1 MKKFLIVAHYSRFL
15 VQFELNDVRLLQSM
29 GYEVHYA
36 TNYEHEDMYADA
48 VRVIREHGVILHQI
62 DFVRSP
68 YNVIA
73 NEKAYQQLK
82 ELMRMEQFDGIHC
95 HTPMAGALA
104 RLAANAT
111 GTKPVLYTAHGF
123 HFYKGCP
130 LKNKL
135 IYQTAETFLARY
147 TDAQITI
154 NREDFAAAQ
163 KFPLRGKA
171 YYVPG
176 IGVDVKKISSVQVD
190 RATKRAELG
199 IPQDAFVFI
208 TVGELIP
215 RKNQEL
221 LIRAFSNANVTN
233 AQLLI
238 CGSGREKE
246 HLEQRMHELKIADK
260 VHLLGFRQDI
270 YELLKC
276 SDAFVFPSKQEGLPV
291 ALMEAMAA
299 GLPCIASRIRGNVDL
314 LPDSRYLF
322 EASDE
327 STLCQ
332 LLKDAAN
339 GVQTEQECAQ
349 NREMLKRY
357 DIENVSKEMR
367 SIYSAVI
374 EGTTTNENS
383 TSIKK

>member
-15 VQFELNDVRLLQSM
+15 VQFELNDVRLLQLM
-29 GYEVHYA
+29 GFEVHYA
-36 TNYEHEDMYADA
+36 TNYQQEDMFSGA
-48 VRVIREHGVILHQI
+48 IKIIQENGVILHQI

-68 YNVIA
+68 YNIPA
-73 NEKAYQQLK
+73 NIKAYRQLK
-82 ELMRMEQFDGIHC
+82 NLMVKEKFSGVHC

-111 GTKPVLYTAHGF
+111 RTKPVLYTAHGF

-154 NREDFAAAQ
+154 NQEDYAAAQ

-199 IPQDAFVFI
+199 IPEDAFVFVS
-208 TVGELIP
+208 VGELNEN
-215 RKNQEL
+215 KNHRTV
-221 LIRAFSNANVTN
+221 IRAFVKTDMANSYY
-233 AQLLI
+233 LI
-238 CGSGREKE
+238 CGEGELKQE
-246 HLEQRMHELKIADK
+246 HLKLAEELGVSDR
-260 VHLLGFRQDI
+260 VRFLGFRTDVSEI
-270 YELLKC
+270 LRAC
-276 SDAFVFPSKQEGLPV
+276 DCFVFPSFREGLSV
-291 ALMEAMAA
+291 SLMEAMAA

-322 EASDE
+322 EPSDE
-327 STLCQ
+327 TTLCQ
-332 LLKDAAN
+332 LMCDVVD
-339 GVQTEQECAQ
+339 GVQVGQECTRNKKILEQ
-349 NREMLKRY
+349 Y
-357 DIENVSKEMR
+357 DVRNVSKQIEK
-367 SIYSAVI
+367 IYT
-374 EGTTTNENS
+374 ELLGG
-383 TSIKK
+383 

>member
-1 MKKFLIVAHYSRFL
+1 MKKVLFVTHNGRFL
-15 VQFELNDVRLLQSM
+15 VQFELNDIQILQKL
-29 GYEVHYA
+29 GYEVHCA
-36 TNYEHEDMYADA
+36 TNFDGETMRADA
-48 VRVIREHGVILHQI
+48 ENTLKEHGVICHSI
-62 DFVRSP
+62 PIERSP
-68 YNVIA
+68 LRLRENL
-73 NEKAYQQLK
+73 NAYRALK
-82 ELMRMEQFDGIHC
+82 SLLKKEHFAGVHC
-95 HTPMAGALA
+95 HTPMGGVVG

-111 GTKPVLYTAHGF
+111 HTAPVLYTAHGF

-130 LKNKL
+130 LKNRL

-154 NREDFAAAQ
+154 NQEDYAAAQ

-176 IGVDVKKISSVQVD
+176 IGVDMKKISSVQVD

-208 TVGELIP
+208 SVGELNEN
-215 RKNQEL
+215 KNHSTV
-221 LIRAFSNANVTN
+221 IRALARTDIPNSYY
-233 AQLLI
+233 LI
-238 CGSGREKE
+238 CGEGKLKQQHFELAQKLGISEKV
-246 HLEQRMHELKIADK
+246 K
-260 VHLLGFRQDI
+260 LLGFRTDVSEI
-270 YELLKC
+270 LRAC
-276 SDAFVFPSKQEGLPV
+276 DCFVFPSFREGLSV
-291 ALMEAMAA
+291 SLMEAMAA

-314 LPDSRYLF
+314 LEESRYLF
-322 EASDE
+322 EPADE
-327 STLCQ
+327 SALCQ

-339 GVQTEQECAQ
+339 GVQTEQECAR

>member
-15 VQFELNDVRLLQSM
+15 VQFELNDVRLLQLM
-29 GYEVHYA
+29 GFEVHYA
-36 TNYEHEDMYADA
+36 TNYQQEDMFSGA
-48 VRVIREHGVILHQI
+48 IKIIQENGVILHQI

-68 YNVIA
+68 YNIPA
-73 NEKAYQQLK
+73 NIKAYRQLK
-82 ELMRMEQFDGIHC
+82 NLMVKEKFSGVHC

-111 GTKPVLYTAHGF
+111 RTKPVLYTAHGF

-190 RATKRAELG
+190 RAKKRAELG
-199 IPQDAFVFI
+199 IPEDAFVFVS
-208 TVGELIP
+208 VGELNEN
-215 RKNQEL
+215 KNHRTV
-221 LIRAFSNANVTN
+221 IRAFAKTDMANSYY
-233 AQLLI
+233 LI
-238 CGSGREKE
+238 CGEGELKQE
-246 HLEQRMHELKIADK
+246 HLKLTEELGVSDR
-260 VHLLGFRQDI
+260 VRFLGFRTDVSEI
-270 YELLKC
+270 LRSC
-276 SDAFVFPSKQEGLPV
+276 DCFVFPSFREGLSV
-291 ALMEAMAA
+291 SLMEAMAA

-322 EASDE
+322 ESSDE
-327 STLCQ
+327 AALCQ
-332 LLKDAAN
+332 LMCDVVD
-339 GVQTEQECAQ
+339 GVQVRQECTRNKKILEQ
-349 NREMLKRY
+349 Y
-357 DIENVSKEMR
+357 DVRNVSEQMKK
-367 SIYSAVI
+367 IYT
-374 EGTTTNENS
+374 ELLGD
-383 TSIKK
+383 

>member
-1 MKKFLIVAHYSRFL
+1 MKKILFVTHNGRFL
-15 VQFELNDVRLLQSM
+15 VQFELNDIRILQEM
-29 GYEVHYA
+29 GYEVHCA
-36 TNYEHEDMYADA
+36 TNFKGEFMRADA
-48 VRVIREHGVILHQI
+48 ETTLKEHGVICHQVDI
-62 DFVRSP
+62 ERSP
-68 YNVIA
+68 AKLKSNYR
-73 NEKAYQQLK
+73 AYKQIKTLMKK
-82 ELMRMEQFDGIHC
+82 ECFEALHC
-95 HTPMAGALA
+95 HTPMGGVVG

-123 HFYKGCP
+123 HFYRGCP

-199 IPQDAFVFI
+199 IPEDAFAFL

-215 RKNQEL
+215 RKGHEL
-221 LIRAFSNANVTN
+221 LIRAFAKSNISGV
-233 AQLLI
+233 QLLI

-246 HLEQRMHELKIADK
+246 HLTALIKELGISDRA
-260 VHLLGFRQDI
+260 HLLGFRNDI

-276 SDAFVFPSKQEGLPV
+276 ADAFVFPSKQEGLPV

-332 LLKDAAN
+332 LMQDAVN
-339 GVQTEQECAQ
+339 GVQVDQECAQ
-349 NREMLKRY
+349 NKKALEQFDVK
-357 DIENVSKEMR
+357 NVSECMR
-367 SIYSAVI
+367 KVYTAVLEKSAV
-374 EGTTTNENS
+374 
-383 TSIKK
+383 

>member
-15 VQFELNDVRLLQSM
+15 VQFELNDVRLLQLM
-29 GYEVHYA
+29 GFEVHYA
-36 TNYEHEDMYADA
+36 TNYQQEDMFSGA
-48 VRVIREHGVILHQI
+48 IKIIQENGVILHQI

-68 YNVIA
+68 YNIPA
-73 NEKAYQQLK
+73 NIKAYRQLK
-82 ELMRMEQFDGIHC
+82 NLMVKEKFSGVHC

-111 GTKPVLYTAHGF
+111 RTKPVLYTAHGF

-190 RATKRAELG
+190 RAAKRKELG
-199 IPQDAFVFI
+199 IPEDAFVFVS
-208 TVGELIP
+208 VGELNEN
-215 RKNQEL
+215 KNHRTVIQ
-221 LIRAFSNANVTN
+221 AFAKTDMTN
-233 AQLLI
+233 SYYLI
-238 CGSGREKE
+238 CGEGKLKQE
-246 HLEQRMHELKIADK
+246 HLKLAEELGVSDR
-260 VHLLGFRQDI
+260 VRFLGFRTDVSEI
-270 YELLKC
+270 LRAC
-276 SDAFVFPSKQEGLPV
+276 DCFVFPSFREGLSV
-291 ALMEAMAA
+291 SLMEAMAA

-322 EASDE
+322 ESSDE
-327 STLCQ
+327 AALCQ
-332 LLKDAAN
+332 LMCDVVD
-339 GVQTEQECAQ
+339 GVQVGQECARNKKTLEQ
-349 NREMLKRY
+349 Y
-357 DIENVSKEMR
+357 DVRNVSEQMKK
-367 SIYSAVI
+367 IYM
-374 EGTTTNENS
+374 ELLGD
-383 TSIKK
+383 

>member
-15 VQFELNDVRLLQSM
+15 VQFELNDVRLLQLM
-29 GYEVHYA
+29 GFEVHYA
-36 TNYEHEDMYADA
+36 TNYQQEDMFSGA
-48 VRVIREHGVILHQI
+48 IKIIQENGVILHQI

-68 YNVIA
+68 YNIPA
-73 NEKAYQQLK
+73 NIKAYRQLK
-82 ELMRMEQFDGIHC
+82 NLMVKEKFSGVHC

-111 GTKPVLYTAHGF
+111 RTKPILYTAHGF

-190 RATKRAELG
+190 RATKREELG
-199 IPQDAFVFI
+199 IPEDAFVFVS
-208 TVGELIP
+208 VGELNEN
-215 RKNQEL
+215 KNHRTV
-221 LIRAFSNANVTN
+221 IRAFAKTDMTN
-233 AQLLI
+233 SYYLI
-238 CGSGREKE
+238 CGEGELKQE
-246 HLEQRMHELKIADK
+246 HLKLAEELGVSDR
-260 VHLLGFRQDI
+260 VRFLGFRTDVSEI
-270 YELLKC
+270 LRAC
-276 SDAFVFPSKQEGLPV
+276 DCFVFPSFREGLSV
-291 ALMEAMAA
+291 SLMEAMAA

-322 EASDE
+322 ESSDE
-327 STLCQ
+327 AALCQ
-332 LLKDAAN
+332 LMCDIVD
-339 GVQTEQECAQ
+339 GVQVRQECTRNKKTLEQ
-349 NREMLKRY
+349 Y
-357 DIENVSKEMR
+357 DVRNVSEQMKN
-367 SIYSAVI
+367 IYT
-374 EGTTTNENS
+374 ELLGD
-383 TSIKK
+383 

>member
-154 NREDFAAAQ
+154 NQEDYAAAQ

-176 IGVDVKKISSVQVD
+176 IGVDVQKIASVQVD
-190 RATKRAELG
+190 RVAKRKELG
-199 IPQDAFVFI
+199 IPEDAFAFL

-215 RKNQEL
+215 RKGHEL
-221 LIRAFSNANVTN
+221 LIRAFAKSNISG

-246 HLEQRMHELKIADK
+246 HLTALIKELGISDRA
-260 VHLLGFRQDI
+260 HLLGFRNDI

-276 SDAFVFPSKQEGLPV
+276 ADAFVFPSKQEGLPV

-322 EASDE
+322 EPADE
-327 STLCQ
+327 SALCQ

-357 DIENVSKEMR
+357 DIKNVSKQMQG
-367 SIYSAVI
+367 IYSAAI
-374 EGTTTNENS
+374 EGTTTNES
-383 TSIKK
+383 FTSIKK

>member
-1 MKKFLIVAHYSRFL
+1 MKKILIVAHYSRFL
-15 VQFELNDVRLLQSM
+15 VQFELNDVKLLQGM

-36 TNYEHEDMYADA
+36 TNFEHEDMYADA
-48 VRVIREHGVILHQI
+48 VQVIREHGVILHQV

-68 YNVIA
+68 YNILA
-73 NEKAYQQLK
+73 NVKAYKQLK
-82 ELMRMEQFDGIHC
+82 HLMQTEMFAGVHC

-111 GTKPVLYTAHGF
+111 HTAPVLYTAHGF

-130 LKNKL
+130 LKNRL

-154 NREDFAAAQ
+154 NQEDYAAAQ

-199 IPQDAFVFI
+199 IPEDAFVFVS
-208 TVGELIP
+208 VGELNEN
-215 RKNQEL
+215 KNHRTV
-221 LIRAFSNANVTN
+221 IRALARTDIPNSYY
-233 AQLLI
+233 LI
-238 CGSGREKE
+238 CGEGKLKQQHFELAQKLGISEKV
-246 HLEQRMHELKIADK
+246 K
-260 VHLLGFRQDI
+260 LLGFRTDVSEI
-270 YELLKC
+270 LRAC
-276 SDAFVFPSKQEGLPV
+276 DCFVFPSFREGLSV
-291 ALMEAMAA
+291 SLMEAMAA
-299 GLPCIASRIRGNVDL
+299 GLPCIASRVRGNVDL
-314 LPDSRYLF
+314 LENSRYLF
-322 EASDE
+322 EPADE
-327 STLCQ
+327 SALCQ

-349 NREMLKRY
+349 NREMLKGY
-357 DIENVSKEMR
+357 EIENVSRCMTE
-367 SIYSAVI
+367 IYR
-374 EGTTTNENS
+374 EQLGD
-383 TSIKK
+383 K

>member
-1 MKKFLIVAHYSRFL
+1 MKKILFVTHNGRFL
-15 VQFELNDVRLLQSM
+15 VQFELNDIRILQDM
-29 GYEVHYA
+29 GYEVHCA
-36 TNYEHEDMYADA
+36 TNFKGESMRVDA
-48 VRVIREHGVILHQI
+48 EQTLKEHGVMCHQI
-62 DFVRSP
+62 DIERSP
-68 YNVIA
+68 LKMWQNTR
-73 NEKAYQQLK
+73 AYSQLK
-82 ELMRMEQFDGIHC
+82 SLLRSWDFAGVHC
-95 HTPMAGALA
+95 HTPMGGVVG
-104 RLAANAT
+104 RLAASAT
-111 GTKPVLYTAHGF
+111 HTAPVIYTAHGF

-130 LKNKL
+130 LKNRL

-154 NREDFAAAQ
+154 NQEDFAAAQ

-199 IPQDAFVFI
+199 IPQDALVFI

-215 RKNQEL
+215 RKNQEF
-221 LIRAFSNANVTN
+221 LIRAFSNANLTN
-233 AQLLI
+233 AHLLI

-246 HLEQRMHELKIADK
+246 HLEQRMQELKVAEK
-260 VHLLGFRQDI
+260 VHLLGFRRDV

-276 SDAFVFPSKQEGLPV
+276 SDVFVFPSKQEGLPV

-314 LPDSRYLF
+314 LENSRYLF
-322 EASDE
+322 EPADE
-327 STLCQ
+327 SALCQ
-332 LLKDAAN
+332 LLKDVAN
-339 GVQTEQECAQ
+339 GVQIEQECAQ

-357 DIENVSKEMR
+357 DTENVSEYMKCVYMEVLIGEKE
-367 SIYSAVI
+367 
-374 EGTTTNENS
+374 
-383 TSIKK
+383 

>member
-15 VQFELNDVRLLQSM
+15 VQFELNDVKLLQGM

-36 TNYEHEDMYADA
+36 TNFEHEDMYADA
-48 VRVIREHGVILHQI
+48 VQVIREHGVILHQV

-68 YNVIA
+68 YNISA
-73 NEKAYQQLK
+73 NIKAYKQLK
-82 ELMRMEQFDGIHC
+82 HLMQTEMFAGVHC

-111 GTKPVLYTAHGF
+111 RTAPVLYTAHGF

-130 LKNKL
+130 LKNRV
-135 IYQTAETFLARY
+135 IYQTTETFLARY

-154 NREDFAAAQ
+154 NQEDYAAAQ

-199 IPQDAFVFI
+199 IPEDAFAFL

-215 RKNQEL
+215 RKGHEL
-221 LIRAFSNANVTN
+221 LIRAFAKSNISG

-246 HLEQRMHELKIADK
+246 HLTALIKELGISDRA
-260 VHLLGFRQDI
+260 HLLGFRNDI

-276 SDAFVFPSKQEGLPV
+276 ADAFVFPSKQEGLPV

-322 EASDE
+322 ESSDE

-332 LLKDAAN
+332 LMQNAVN
-339 GVQTEQECAQ
+339 GVQVDQECAQ
-349 NREMLKRY
+349 NKKALEQFDVK
-357 DIENVSKEMR
+357 NVSECMR
-367 SIYSAVI
+367 KVY
-374 EGTTTNENS
+374 TTVLEKS
-383 TSIKK
+383 TV

>member
-15 VQFELNDVRLLQSM
+15 VQFELNDVRLLQLM
-29 GYEVHYA
+29 GFEVHYA
-36 TNYEHEDMYADA
+36 TNYQQEDMFSGA
-48 VRVIREHGVILHQI
+48 IKIIQENGVILHQI

-68 YNVIA
+68 YNIPA
-73 NEKAYQQLK
+73 NIKAYRQLK
-82 ELMRMEQFDGIHC
+82 NLMVKEKFSGVHC

-111 GTKPVLYTAHGF
+111 RTKPVLYTAHGF

-199 IPQDAFVFI
+199 IPEDAFVFVS
-208 TVGELIP
+208 VGELNEN
-215 RKNQEL
+215 KNHRTV
-221 LIRAFSNANVTN
+221 IRAFVKTDMANSYY
-233 AQLLI
+233 LI
-238 CGSGREKE
+238 CGEGELKQE
-246 HLEQRMHELKIADK
+246 HLKLAEELGVSDR
-260 VHLLGFRQDI
+260 VRFLGFRTDVSEI
-270 YELLKC
+270 LRAC
-276 SDAFVFPSKQEGLPV
+276 DCFVFPSFREGLSV
-291 ALMEAMAA
+291 SLMEAMAA

-322 EASDE
+322 EPSDE
-327 STLCQ
+327 TTLCQ
-332 LLKDAAN
+332 LMCDVVD
-339 GVQTEQECAQ
+339 GVQVGQECTRNKKILEQ
-349 NREMLKRY
+349 Y
-357 DIENVSKEMR
+357 DVRNVSKQIEK
-367 SIYSAVI
+367 IYT
-374 EGTTTNENS
+374 ELLGG
-383 TSIKK
+383 

>member
-15 VQFELNDVRLLQSM
+15 VQFELNDVKLLQGM

-36 TNYEHEDMYADA
+36 TNFEHEDMYADA
-48 VRVIREHGVILHQI
+48 VQVIREHGVILHQV

-68 YNVIA
+68 YNISA
-73 NEKAYQQLK
+73 NIKAYKQLK
-82 ELMRMEQFDGIHC
+82 HLMQTEMFAGVHC

-104 RLAANAT
+104 RLAANAAHT
-111 GTKPVLYTAHGF
+111 APVLYTAHGF

-130 LKNKL
+130 LKNRL
-135 IYQTAETFLARY
+135 IYQTAETFLAHY

-154 NREDFAAAQ
+154 NQEDYAAAQ

-208 TVGELIP
+208 SVGELNEN
-215 RKNQEL
+215 KNHSTV
-221 LIRAFSNANVTN
+221 IRALARTDIPNSYY
-233 AQLLI
+233 LI
-238 CGSGREKE
+238 CGEGKLKQQHFELAQKLGISEKV
-246 HLEQRMHELKIADK
+246 K
-260 VHLLGFRQDI
+260 LLGFRTDVSEI
-270 YELLKC
+270 LRAC
-276 SDAFVFPSKQEGLPV
+276 DCFVFPSFREGLSV
-291 ALMEAMAA
+291 SLMEAMAA

-332 LLKDAAN
+332 LMQDAVN
-339 GVQTEQECAQ
+339 GVQVDQECAQ
-349 NREMLKRY
+349 NKKALEQFDVK
-357 DIENVSKEMR
+357 NVSECMR
-367 SIYSAVI
+367 KVYTAVLEKSAV
-374 EGTTTNENS
+374 
-383 TSIKK
+383 

>member
-1 MKKFLIVAHYSRFL
+1 MKKILFVTHNGRFL
-15 VQFELNDVRLLQSM
+15 VQFELNDIRILQEM
-29 GYEVHYA
+29 GYEVHCA
-36 TNYEHEDMYADA
+36 TNFKGEFMRADA
-48 VRVIREHGVILHQI
+48 ETTLKEHGVICHQVDI
-62 DFVRSP
+62 ERSP
-68 YNVIA
+68 AKLKSNYR
-73 NEKAYQQLK
+73 AYKQIKTLMKK
-82 ELMRMEQFDGIHC
+82 ECFEALHC
-95 HTPMAGALA
+95 HTPMGGVVG

-123 HFYKGCP
+123 HFYRGCP

-176 IGVDVKKISSVQVD
+176 IGVDVQKIASVQVD
-190 RATKRAELG
+190 RVAKRKELG
-199 IPQDAFVFI
+199 IPEDAFAFL

-215 RKNQEL
+215 RKGHEL
-221 LIRAFSNANVTN
+221 LIRAFAKLNISGV
-233 AQLLI
+233 QLLI

-246 HLEQRMHELKIADK
+246 HLTALIKELGISDRT
-260 VHLLGFRQDI
+260 HLLGFRNDI

-276 SDAFVFPSKQEGLPV
+276 ADAFVFPSKQEGLPV

-332 LLKDAAN
+332 LMQDAVN
-339 GVQTEQECAQ
+339 GVQVDQECAQ
-349 NREMLKRY
+349 NKKALEQFDVK
-357 DIENVSKEMR
+357 NVSECMR
-367 SIYSAVI
+367 KVYTAVLEKSAV
-374 EGTTTNENS
+374 
-383 TSIKK
+383 

>member
-1 MKKFLIVAHYSRFL
+1 M
-15 VQFELNDVRLLQSM
+15 
-29 GYEVHYA
+29 
-36 TNYEHEDMYADA
+36 
-48 VRVIREHGVILHQI
+48 
-62 DFVRSP
+62 
-68 YNVIA
+68 
-73 NEKAYQQLK
+73 
-82 ELMRMEQFDGIHC
+82 
-95 HTPMAGALA
+95 
-104 RLAANAT
+104 
-111 GTKPVLYTAHGF
+111 
-123 HFYKGCP
+123 
-130 LKNKL
+130 
-135 IYQTAETFLARY
+135 ARY

-199 IPQDAFVFI
+199 IPQDTFVFI

-246 HLEQRMHELKIADK
+246 HLEQRMQELKIADK
-260 VHLLGFRQDI
+260 VHLLGFRRDI

-314 LPDSRYLF
+314 LEESRYLF
-322 EASDE
+322 EPADE

-332 LLKDAAN
+332 LMQDAVN
-339 GVQTEQECAQ
+339 GVQVDQECAQ
-349 NREMLKRY
+349 NKKALEQFDVK
-357 DIENVSKEMR
+357 NVSECMR
-367 SIYSAVI
+367 KVYTAVLEKSAV
-374 EGTTTNENS
+374 
-383 TSIKK
+383 

>member
-1 MKKFLIVAHYSRFL
+1 MKKILFVTHNGRFL
-15 VQFELNDVRLLQSM
+15 VQFELNDIRILQEM
-29 GYEVHYA
+29 GYEVHCA
-36 TNYEHEDMYADA
+36 TNFKGEFMRADA
-48 VRVIREHGVILHQI
+48 ETTLKEHGVICHQVDI
-62 DFVRSP
+62 ERSP
-68 YNVIA
+68 AKLKSNYR
-73 NEKAYQQLK
+73 AYKQIKTLMKK
-82 ELMRMEQFDGIHC
+82 ECFEALHC
-95 HTPMAGALA
+95 HTPMGGVVG

-123 HFYKGCP
+123 HFYRGCP

-199 IPQDAFVFI
+199 IPEDAFAFL

-215 RKNQEL
+215 RKGHEL
-221 LIRAFSNANVTN
+221 LIRAFAKSNISGV
-233 AQLLI
+233 QLLI
-238 CGSGREKE
+238 CGSGREEE
-246 HLEQRMHELKIADK
+246 HLTTLIKELGISDRA
-260 VHLLGFRQDI
+260 HLLGFRNDI

-276 SDAFVFPSKQEGLPV
+276 ADAFVFPSKQEGLPV

-332 LLKDAAN
+332 LMQDAVN
-339 GVQTEQECAQ
+339 RVQVDQECAQ
-349 NREMLKRY
+349 NKKALEQFDVK
-357 DIENVSKEMR
+357 NVSECMR
-367 SIYSAVI
+367 KVYTAVLEKSAV
-374 EGTTTNENS
+374 
-383 TSIKK
+383 

>member
-1 MKKFLIVAHYSRFL
+1 MKKILFVTHNGRFL
-15 VQFELNDVRLLQSM
+15 VQFELNDIRILQEM
-29 GYEVHYA
+29 GYEVHCA
-36 TNYEHEDMYADA
+36 TNFKGEFMRADA
-48 VRVIREHGVILHQI
+48 ETTLKEHGVICHQVDI
-62 DFVRSP
+62 ERSP
-68 YNVIA
+68 AKLKSNYR
-73 NEKAYQQLK
+73 AYKQIKTLMKK
-82 ELMRMEQFDGIHC
+82 ECFEALHC
-95 HTPMAGALA
+95 HTPMGGVVG

-123 HFYKGCP
+123 HFYRGCP

-208 TVGELIP
+208 SVGELNEN
-215 RKNQEL
+215 KNHSTV
-221 LIRAFSNANVTN
+221 IRALAKADIANSYY
-233 AQLLI
+233 LI
-238 CGSGREKE
+238 CGEGKLKQQHFELAQKLGISEKV
-246 HLEQRMHELKIADK
+246 K
-260 VHLLGFRQDI
+260 LLGFRTDVSEI
-270 YELLKC
+270 LRAC
-276 SDAFVFPSKQEGLPV
+276 DCFVFPSFREGLSV
-291 ALMEAMAA
+291 SLMEAMAA

-314 LPDSRYLF
+314 LEESRYLF
-322 EASDE
+322 EPSDE

-332 LLKDAAN
+332 LMQDAVN
-339 GVQTEQECAQ
+339 GVQVDQECAQ
-349 NREMLKRY
+349 NKKALDQFDVK
-357 DIENVSKEMR
+357 NVSECMR
-367 SIYSAVI
+367 KVYTAVLEKSAV
-374 EGTTTNENS
+374 
-383 TSIKK
+383 

>member
-15 VQFELNDVRLLQSM
+15 VQFELNDVKLLQDM

-36 TNYEHEDMYADA
+36 TNFQQEDMYADA

-68 YNVIA
+68 YHIPANV
-73 NEKAYQQLK
+73 KSYRQLK
-82 ELMRMEQFDGIHC
+82 QLMQTEQFVAVHC

-104 RLAANAT
+104 RLAANAAHT
-111 GTKPVLYTAHGF
+111 APVIYTAHGF

-130 LKNKL
+130 LKNRL

-154 NREDFAAAQ
+154 NKEDYAAAQ

-176 IGVDVKKISSVQVD
+176 IGVDVQKIASVQVD
-190 RATKRAELG
+190 RAAKRKELG
-199 IPQDAFVFI
+199 IPEDAFVFL

-215 RKNQEL
+215 RKNHEL
-221 LIRAFSNANVTN
+221 LIRAFEKAKLPD

-238 CGSGREKE
+238 CGCGKEKE
-246 HLEQRMHELKIADK
+246 HLTQRIEELGVSDT
-260 VHLLGFRQDI
+260 VHLLGFRSDV

-276 SDAFVFPSKQEGLPV
+276 ADAFVFPSRQEGLPV
-291 ALMEAMAA
+291 ALMEAMTA

-314 LPDSRYLF
+314 LPESRYLF
-322 EASDE
+322 DPADE
-327 STLCQ
+327 
-332 LLKDAAN
+332 DALARLMQDAVN
-339 GVQTEQECAQ
+339 GVQVGQERAQ
-349 NREMLKRY
+349 NQKTLEQFDVRNVSGQMQKIYTEMLGE
-357 DIENVSKEMR
+357 DAI
-367 SIYSAVI
+367 
-374 EGTTTNENS
+374 
-383 TSIKK
+383 

>member
-15 VQFELNDVRLLQSM
+15 VQFELNDVRLLQLM
-29 GYEVHYA
+29 GFEVHYA
-36 TNYEHEDMYADA
+36 TNYQQEDMFSGA
-48 VRVIREHGVILHQI
+48 IKIIQENGVILHQI

-68 YNVIA
+68 YNIPA
-73 NEKAYQQLK
+73 NIKAYRQLK
-82 ELMRMEQFDGIHC
+82 NLMVKEKFSGVHC

-111 GTKPVLYTAHGF
+111 RTKPILYTAHGF

-130 LKNKL
+130 LKNRL

-154 NREDFAAAQ
+154 NQEDYAAAQ

-199 IPQDAFVFI
+199 IPEDAFVFVS
-208 TVGELIP
+208 VGELNEN
-215 RKNQEL
+215 KNHRTV
-221 LIRAFSNANVTN
+221 IRAFVKTDMANSYY
-233 AQLLI
+233 LI
-238 CGSGREKE
+238 CGEGELKQE
-246 HLEQRMHELKIADK
+246 HLKLAEELGVSDR
-260 VHLLGFRQDI
+260 VRFLGFRTDVSEI
-270 YELLKC
+270 LRAC
-276 SDAFVFPSKQEGLPV
+276 DCFVFPSFREGLSV
-291 ALMEAMAA
+291 SLMEAMAA

-322 EASDE
+322 EPSDE
-327 STLCQ
+327 TTLCQ
-332 LLKDAAN
+332 LMCDVVD
-339 GVQTEQECAQ
+339 GVQVGQECTRNKKILEQ
-349 NREMLKRY
+349 Y
-357 DIENVSKEMR
+357 DVRNVSKQIEK
-367 SIYSAVI
+367 IYT
-374 EGTTTNENS
+374 ELLGG
-383 TSIKK
+383 